1 MARPTATPDGSEQ
14 RIPDPRRTRPAI
26 LLAFLI
32 QGTVSGTFASRV
44 PWLREHD
51 HLDEGSL
58 GLALFALALGGL
70 AAPLLGRR
78 AVRRLS
84 GPRGTACLLIGFA
97 CSLALPVLAANLFL
111 LCAGCVAYGAAG
123 ALSDVAINAQGV
135 AAEKRRGRSMMSG
148 FHGAWS
154 VGALLGSGAGAIA
167 AAEDIDARVHFAA
180 TALVVIPLAMMTIP
194 GLLERSGEGESG
206 KTRQIS
212 LPSRPI
218 LLIGLIG
225 FCAMFAEGGVAGWCA
240 VFQTTVTGAGDGA
253 AAVTYSAFAI
263 AMAVGR
269 LSGDRVVRV
278 LGRTGAVRVSGVL
291 GTAGCLLVVTSR
303 SSLVCGFGFCLVG
316 LGVAVVVPLA
326 FAAAGRAGPTPADGA
341 AGLVTVT
348 YVAGLAAPAA
358 IGQIADHG
366 SLPIAFLLTTALVA
380 AIPLGAGLLDDPA
393 RRT

>member
-1 MARPTATPDGSEQ
+1 M
-14 RIPDPRRTRPAI
+14 
-26 LLAFLI
+26 
-32 QGTVSGTFASRV
+32 SGTFASRV

-58 GLALFALALGGL
+58 GLALFALAVGGL

-97 CSLALPVLAANLFL
+97 CSLSLPALATGMFL
-111 LCAGCVAYGAAG
+111 LCAGCAVYGAAG

-135 AAEKRRGRSMMSG
+135 AAEKRLGGSVMSG

-154 VGALLGSGAGAIA
+154 VGALAGSGGGAIA
-167 AAEDIDARVHFAA
+167 AAGDLDARVHFAV
-180 TALVVIPLAMMTIP
+180 TAVIVIPLAMATIS
-194 GLLERSGEGESG
+194 GFLERSAEGNSG
-206 KTRQIS
+206 RRIS

-218 LLIGLIG
+218 LLIGLVG

-240 VFQTTVTGAGDGA
+240 VFQTTVAGADAGS

-269 LSGDRVVRV
+269 LAGDRAVRI
-278 LGRTGAVRVSGVL
+278 LGRVGTVRAGGVL
-291 GTAGCLLVVTSR
+291 GTAGCLLVVTGGSA
-303 SSLVCGFGFCLVG
+303 LVCGIGFCLVG

-348 YVAGLAAPAA
+348 YAAGLAAPAA
-358 IGQIADHG
+358 IGQIADHA
-366 SLPIAFLLTTALVA
+366 SLPTAFLLVTVLVA
-380 AIPLGAGLLDDPA
+380 AIALGAGLLEPA
-393 RRT
+393 RRR